1 MSAQKLSASNLSV
14 RHFWLVALAALI
26 GVAHAPAARAADA
39 VNVVTP
45 SVVIFAIPYWI
56 AERQGYFKDEDIAPT
71 LDIEPNGRRITERLL
86 SGATQF
92 SLVGPDAVLIDATR
106 GGPLRILAGIV
117 RKPPLFLIAK
127 SSIKS
132 FADLRGANIG
142 ALSLTE
148 GSSKLLIKMAKA
160 EGIAAADLK
169 ISAVGGAPARQ
180 TLLKDGKIDA
190 GMQPLPLN
198 LEAEALG
205 FNNLGWAGKY
215 EPDWQFTTVN
225 ANGDWA
231 RKNPRTATGF
241 VRALLRGQES
251 IFANPDEAAKIAA
264 QVLKT
269 PEPLAARAIAE
280 AVRLGIL
287 DPKLNWS
294 EFGLSKMFENMQADG
309 AVPADRKFEVGK
321 VADDSYLRAAQA
333 RR

>member
-1 MSAQKLSASNLSV
+1 M
-14 RHFWLVALAALI
+14 
-26 GVAHAPAARAADA
+26 
-39 VNVVTP
+39 
-45 SVVIFAIPYWI
+45 
-56 AERQGYFKDEDIAPT
+56 
-71 LDIEPNGRRITERLL
+71 
-86 SGATQF
+86 
-92 SLVGPDAVLIDATR
+92 IDATK

-127 SSIKS
+127 SSIKT

-231 RKNPRTATGF
+231 RKNPRIATGF
-241 VRALLRGQES
+241 VRALLRGQQFIWS
-251 IFANPDEAAKIAA
+251 NPDQAAQIAA
-264 QVLKT
+264 DALKT
-269 PEPLAARAIAE
+269 DLALAQRSLAE
-280 AVRLGIL
+280 AIRLGIL
-287 DPKLNWS
+287 DPKLDWS
-294 EFGLSKMFENMQADG
+294 ELGLQRIYENMQADG
-309 AVPADRKFEVGK
+309 AIPAERKFELGK
-321 VADDSYLRAAQA
+321 VTDAEYLRAAQRSA
-333 RR
+333 TAK